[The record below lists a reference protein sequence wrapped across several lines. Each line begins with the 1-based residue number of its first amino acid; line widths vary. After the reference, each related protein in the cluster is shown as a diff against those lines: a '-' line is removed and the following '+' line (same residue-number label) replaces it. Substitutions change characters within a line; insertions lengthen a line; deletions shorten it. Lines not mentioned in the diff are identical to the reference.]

1 MAHAGREDPSAKR
14 VFAVK
19 VFPLGETSPRKG
31 REGMNQLDC
40 EKLFYFSV
48 TGVERLLPSATHN
61 CFLCGQARGREEG
74 ASAECAPKEGSMLR
88 SKALASLLFRHSSGA
103 TLHLPAQSLDERSC

>member
-1 MAHAGREDPSAKR
+1 
-14 VFAVK
+14 
-19 VFPLGETSPRKG
+19 
-31 REGMNQLDC
+31 MNQLDC

-61 CFLCGQARGREEG
+61 CFYGGKPCGQARDREEG

-88 SKALASLLFRHSSGA
+88 SKALASALFRHSSGA